1 MATPEQCLVAGD
13 VRLPLDI
20 YQKRLTQTVADDAF
34 DTELQR
40 AIIHVNGTIPKLA
53 SGKSCSTSTVE
64 VIKERCSMP
73 DSHFLAS
80 GTLSQLDLNVNAIS
94 SVDVATVKMVMEQAT
109 STKRLHELI
118 GAITINIDT
127 WGSSEFTQLVRA
139 DKDGYVQALCL
150 IILWSSEDETVSKEL
165 SSLAT
170 DLTFK
175 FQKLGS
181 GLGFLLKCMCMGR
194 L

>member
-13 VRLPLDI
+13 VRLPSDI
-20 YQKRLTQTVADDAF
+20 YQKRLTEAVAGDAF
-34 DTELQR
+34 DTEFQR

-53 SGKSCSTSTVE
+53 LGKSCGTSTVS

-80 GTLSQLDLNVNAIS
+80 GTLSQLDLNANAIS

-127 WGSSEFTQLVRA
+127 WSSSEFTQLVRA
-139 DKDGYVQALCL
+139 DNDGYVQALCL